1 MAKNNMIN
9 VLEIVMASSDKKDAN
24 PKSSMIKDGTLR
36 KIAPKVYTTNMEDSP
51 ETIVARNLFYI
62 LGQLFPHAVISHRSA
77 FELKQTETGDIF
89 LTYNY
94 SRNVSLPG
102 ITVHLLEGPMGTEH
116 DMPFIENL
124 FVSSNERRMLEN
136 LQKGRARNG
145 SVSKCMPREV
155 IEENLEK
162 MLQVNGETGINAFRD
177 KARDVAKELGM
188 DGEFEAL
195 NSIVSALLTTKPS
208 TILTS
213 PKAVA
218 RANGLPYDGER
229 VKLFEL
235 LFKAL
240 KNDVFADIDEPNQTT
255 AEFRNFAFFESYFSN
270 YIEGTEFEIEEAWE
284 IVETGKPMPARNAD
298 SHDVLR
304 TFQIVASR
312 REMRRTPQTA
322 EELIEILQER
332 HRVMMAARPDR
343 DPGMFK
349 MKNNHAG
356 DTHFV
361 DYTLVRGTLM
371 KGFEYYQALESPF
384 AKALFMLFM
393 ISEVHPFNDGNGR
406 ISRIMMNAELVHA
419 DQSKIIIPTVFREDY
434 LNALRRLTR
443 KGDPSVIVR
452 AISRVRQFSSNITG
466 EDFEATKEYL
476 EKCYAFKDGDGYILR
491 F

>member
-24 PKSSMIKDGTLR
+24 PKSSMIKEGTLR

-77 FELKQTETGDIF
+77 FELRPTETGDIF

-102 ITVHLLEGPMGTEH
+102 VTVHLLEGPMGTEH

-298 SHDVLR
+298 SHDVLG

-452 AISRVRQFSSNITG
+452 AISRVRQFSANITG
-466 EDFEATKEYL
+466 EDFVATKEYL

>member
-1 MAKNNMIN
+1 MIN

-24 PKSSMIKDGTLR
+24 PKSSMIKEGTLR

-77 FELKQTETGDIF
+77 FELRPTETGDIF

-102 ITVHLLEGPMGTEH
+102 VTVHLLEGPMGTEH

-298 SHDVLR
+298 SHDVLG

>member
-24 PKSSMIKDGTLR
+24 PKSSMIKEGTLR

-298 SHDVLR
+298 SHDVLG

>member
-284 IVETGKPMPARNAD
+284 IVETGKPMPARSAD
-298 SHDVLR
+298 SHDVLG

>member
-1 MAKNNMIN
+1 MIN

-24 PKSSMIKDGTLR
+24 PKSSMIKEGTLR

-298 SHDVLR
+298 SHDVLG